1 MGVVWKARQVSLNR
15 LVVVKMI
22 LSGQFAGEAEI
33 KRFRTEAEAAA
44 QLQHP
49 NIVAIHEIGEHE
61 GRHFFSMDFVQGRN
75 LAELVGVKAL
85 EPERAAQL
93 VQSIAGAVQFAHAR
107 GVLHRDLKPQNV
119 LIDAEGRPRV
129 TDFGLAKL
137 THGAS
142 SLTVS
147 GTAMGSPSYM
157 PPEQA
162 AGQNDRVGPASDVY
176 SLGAILFELL
186 TTRPPF
192 LGATPLD
199 IMKQVVE
206 REPLPPRSLYPNVP
220 ADLDTICLKCLEKEP
235 SLRYATAQELADDL
249 GRFLRH
255 EPIHARPSTRRE
267 RAVKWVRR
275 NPRVAMMGGV
285 VVAVAALGF
294 AAVWWQLQ
302 QTRAA
307 LRRADQNAIA
317 EATARAAAVPY
328 RFIAR
333 HSNEVVAAVFSP
345 DGRQVLSA
353 SHDGTAKLWDSF
365 SGQPV
370 ATFTGH
376 DGSLGPA
383 QFSADGR
390 RVLTFGGDTQ
400 NRFPHLT
407 PDGRRMLH
415 TSTLRYGDQ
424 TARLWDVRTGRQ
436 LLLLTNAADQLSSAA
451 LSPDGARVVT
461 SSLDG
466 AARIW
471 DATDGRLLH
480 TLTGHL
486 ASVRSAQFTPD
497 GRRVVTTSFG
507 TKYSYKFQRSAGSS
521 SSGGTSTSLRDPFI
535 AMFWDAGTGA
545 AAGGVK
551 NRARQPFLFFGSSD
565 DSYWDS
571 HCRAAFSPDG
581 RLLVTASAALEN
593 LALWDAQSGRM
604 KALLRGHS
612 SEVNSAVFSP
622 DGKRVLTA
630 SADHTARVWDA
641 RSGEPLALLAAHEG
655 SVIDAVFSPDGK
667 RIATASED
675 GTARIWDGTG
685 RGLAVLRGHEGKVFT
700 VRFSPDGARVVTA
713 GADGT
718 VRGWDAATPEQLA
731 VPLEGHRGE
740 VTFLHFSPD
749 SRRVVTASDDK
760 TARVWDTASGKL
772 LTELKGLGAM
782 KNQKVREVTLGGV
795 SRAVFSP
802 DGTQIAT
809 ASDDQQVVVISRFT
823 GMVNM
828 NNWPPPGE
836 LLPFHPARIY
846 DGTGRELLGVRGDG
860 TGVDLI
866 AFSPDGRKLLTAS
879 NARLRRA
886 AVTSG
891 GGTSSGS
898 SGNATKGMTA
908 QLWNAKT
915 GELLATMEGHESKLY
930 VATFSPD
937 GQRLLTGDSKRMYLY
952 DTATGKE
959 LTDFEKPSQA
969 SYGSFS
975 PDGKRILG
983 NQWGTATL
991 WDATTGRQL
1000 LRIKTQEGQ
1009 VGNALFS
1016 PDGKRIF
1023 LCGNYGA
1030 LDICDA
1036 TTGEPAGET
1045 FGTGKRAAPAAER
1058 SRDFAIL
1065 QGQFSPDGRLVATLD
1080 AKGVVHLWDVTSRAP
1095 AAVLVATL
1103 RGHKAAVQ
1111 HIAFSPDGRWLGTAS
1126 KDYTAKLWPVFALS
1140 PGSPVA
1146 AGGEGG
1152 KE

>member
-1 MGVVWKARQVSLNR
+1 MNTMALPDVNALRSCPSCGAALAADAPQNLCPPCLLRAALETIPVGPEGTLVVPPPLPAVAAPRGTGLGAARRFGDYELLEEIARGGMGVVWKARQVSLNR
-15 LVVVKMI
+15 LVAVKMI

-630 SADHTARVWDA
+630 SADHTARVWD
-641 RSGEPLALLAAHEG
+641 
-655 SVIDAVFSPDGK
+655 
-667 RIATASED
+667 
-675 GTARIWDGTG
+675 
-685 RGLAVLRGHEGKVFT
+685 
-700 VRFSPDGARVVTA
+700 
-713 GADGT
+713 
-718 VRGWDAATPEQLA
+718 
-731 VPLEGHRGE
+731 
-740 VTFLHFSPD
+740 
-749 SRRVVTASDDK
+749 
-760 TARVWDTASGKL
+760 TASGKL